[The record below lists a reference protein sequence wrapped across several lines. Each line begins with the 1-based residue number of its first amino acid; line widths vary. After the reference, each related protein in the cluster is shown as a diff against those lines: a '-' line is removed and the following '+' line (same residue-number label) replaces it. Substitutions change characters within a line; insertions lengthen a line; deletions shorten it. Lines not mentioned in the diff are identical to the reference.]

1 MSTSQFAKGLLAVN
15 QIVEA
20 HRREAEEK
28 MDIDPFSADVLRF
41 IHTTGPKR
49 MKDIGEK
56 LHIKLS
62 NLTNIIDRLENAKLV
77 RRTDSKEDRR
87 AVVVEPTQKGLKVLD
102 KYDQLLLAI
111 ASQIES
117 KVSADMFA
125 AAANC
130 ISQIGSIEIEH
141 VEM

>member
-1 MSTSQFAKGLLAVN
+1 
-15 QIVEA
+15 
-20 HRREAEEK
+20 
-28 MDIDPFSADVLRF
+28 MDIDAFSADVLRF
-41 IHTTGPKR
+41 IHTAGPKR

-102 KYDQLLLAI
+102 KYDQLLLGI
-111 ASQIES
+111 ASQIEA
-117 KVSADMFA
+117 KVSGDQFA
-125 AAANC
+125 ATASVIA
-130 ISQIGSIEIEH
+130 QIGSIEFAE
-141 VEM
+141 VEI